1 MIPTRRLRRPE
12 LRFALVMLAML
23 AVLTGLT
30 LSALPGR
37 LDAAACRMDLSEMG
51 SRGCGL

>member
-1 MIPTRRLRRPE
+1 MIPARPVRRPE

-37 LDAAACRMDLSEMG
+37 LDAAACRMNLSDVA
-51 SRGCGL
+51 SRSCGL